1 MTFSTTHP
9 RRRRIMFAVLAVSLA
24 SIASPTE
31 AGSEAAT
38 AALKLKDG
46 KDIGTATFTDAAAG
60 VLIRLNL
67 TGVSPGAHAVH
78 VHEKGTCDSDF
89 STAGAI
95 YNPLGAKHG
104 FLNDDG
110 PMAGDLPNVYAAADG
125 TLNAEIL
132 SPLLSLSKESEDGL
146 FDADG
151 ASLVLF
157 ATADDHLSEPEGNAG
172 DRMACGKITAK

>member
-1 MTFSTTHP
+1 MTFSTSHP
-9 RRRRIMFAVLAVSLA
+9 RRRRMMFAVLVVSLA
-24 SIASPTE
+24 SAVLPGF

-60 VLIRLNL
+60 VLIRLDL
-67 TGVSPGAHAVH
+67 TGLPPGAHAVH
-78 VHEKGTCDSDF
+78 VHETGTCEADF
-89 STAGAI
+89 TSAGAI

-125 TLNAEIL
+125 TLKAEIL
-132 SPLLSLSKESEDGL
+132 SPLLSLSKETEDGL

-157 ATADDHLSEPEGNAG
+157 AAADDHLSEPEGNSG

>member
-1 MTFSTTHP
+1 MTFSTSHP
-9 RRRRIMFAVLAVSLA
+9 RRRRMMFAVLVVSLA
-24 SIASPTE
+24 SAVSPGF

-60 VLIRLNL
+60 VLIRLDL
-67 TGVSPGAHAVH
+67 TGLPPGAHAVH
-78 VHEKGTCDSDF
+78 VHETGTCEADF
-89 STAGAI
+89 TSAGAI

-125 TLNAEIL
+125 TLKAEIL
-132 SPLLSLSKESEDGL
+132 SPLLSLSKETEDGL

-157 ATADDHLSEPEGNAG
+157 AAADDHLSEPEGNSG
-172 DRMACGKITAK
+172 DRIACGKITAK